1 MAMHIPMDVMA
12 GVPMYRNRKRFS
24 QTPFSS
30 RQQSMSRQESW
41 EEDIPMPESREGLDA
56 ASLEEVARKLLTL
69 EEVSSNQEGG
79 EAEGNTIPLT
89 HHQGRPCGQKGH
101 GDTCARIVINVS
113 GLKFETQRCTLC
125 RYPDTLLGNADRMKK
140 YYDSTR
146 QEYFFDR
153 HRPSFEA
160 ILSYF
165 QTGGRLNRPADV
177 PVDIFLEELKF
188 YDMGASLIRQIRDKE
203 GLGGT
208 VMRPRLPR
216 NRTFR
221 KIWLLFEYPESS
233 KWAKI
238 VAGISVAAVFLAVG
252 IFSLE
257 TVPVLQDFAMDL
269 VASEPEEVRSFAQPF
284 FALETICVAW
294 FIFEL
299 IIRFVVCPS
308 KLEFIK
314 GALNIIDLL
323 SIVPYFVDVTVMLT
337 EHPGAPDNTLVHT
350 LRVIRLARVF
360 RILKV
365 ARHSRGMQVLGKTFK
380 ASWKELGLLLFFLLV
395 GIVLFSS
402 AIYFVEYD
410 LENSHFQSIPSAF
423 WWAVITMVTVGYGD
437 MYPQSL
443 GGKLVGGLCAL
454 SGVLTVSLVM
464 PVFVTNFNRY
474 YYQDKNAQSF
484 RRATGS
490 RMVGHWL
497 FQVTQPSIGMVRPN
511 VDVSFALELAAK
523 SPKLRRKGGI
533 KRRNPGKDTSTTSV

>member
-1 MAMHIPMDVMA
+1 MFALLPS
-12 GVPMYRNRKRFS
+12 R
-24 QTPFSS
+24 S

-41 EEDIPMPESREGLDA
+41 EDDPPESPAGLDA

-69 EEVSSNQEGG
+69 EEVSANQEAG
-79 EAEGNTIPLT
+79 EQDGNTIPLT

-101 GDTCARIVINVS
+101 GDTCKRIVINVS
-113 GLKFETQRCTLC
+113 GLKFETQRGTLC
-125 RYPDTLLGNADRMKK
+125 RYPDTLLGNADRMKR
-140 YYDSTR
+140 YYDSSR

-165 QTGGRLNRPADV
+165 QTGGKLTRPADV

-188 YDMGASLIRQIRDKE
+188 YDMGNSLIRQIREKE
-203 GLGGT
+203 GLAGAA
-208 VMRPRLPR
+208 MRPRLPR
-216 NRTFR
+216 NRKCR

-233 KWAKI
+233 QWAKI
-238 VAGISVAAVFLAVG
+238 VAGISVAAVFLAIG
-252 IFSLE
+252 IFCLE
-257 TVPVLQDFAMDL
+257 TVPVLQDFAEDL

-284 FALETICVAW
+284 FVLETICVLW

-299 IIRFVVCPS
+299 ITRFVVCPS
-308 KLEFIK
+308 KPDFAK

-337 EHPGAPDNTLVHT
+337 SRPDAQGHTLVHT
-350 LRVIRLARVF
+350 LRVVRLARVF

-410 LENSHFQSIPSAF
+410 LENSHFKSIPSAF

-437 MYPQSL
+437 MCPQSL
-443 GGKLVGGLCAL
+443 GGKVVGGLCAV

-511 VDVSFALELAAK
+511 VDVSIALELEAQP
-523 SPKLRRKGGI
+523 PKLRRKGGI
-533 KRRNPGKDTSTTSV
+533 KRRKPGKEKENTNV